1 MITIKHT
8 RGPHEIE
15 AEGLD
20 VAGPQGWRA
29 LRDAALA
36 AAKAQ
41 GVRGVEIRPAGGRVI
56 VHATGGEWGEGA
68 LDKLRAELV
77 KRPGFA
83 GREIV
88 KGEDKGKAFA
98 DERRGRGTD

>member
-20 VAGPQGWRA
+20 AAGPQGWRA

-41 GVRGVEIRPAGGRVI
+41 GARGVEIRPVGGRVI
-56 VHATGGEWGEGA
+56 VRATSGEWGEGA
-68 LDKLRAELV
+68 LDKLRAELM
-77 KRPGFA
+77 KRPEFA

-88 KGEDKGKAFA
+88 KGKDKGKAFA
-98 DERRGRGTD
+98 DEARERGTD